1 LPPQNEEAEISV
13 LGAILQDSNALLV
26 CLDMLQPEDFYKRA
40 HQKIYAACQTIFER
54 QVAIDLVTMANELMR
69 VKALE
74 EVGGASY
81 LASLVDAVPTAAN
94 ITHHA
99 NIVKSK
105 AILRTLI
112 TKGTG
117 VVSKAYADSEDV
129 TEIVEWAEQQ
139 IFAVGE
145 QRIGGRFLP
154 VRAHLKETLD
164 LIEKL
169 YHKKTRI
176 TGVPTGFTEFDELTA
191 GLQKSDLIIVA
202 GRPGMGKTAFA
213 LNIAQHVA
221 VKERLPV
228 AFFSIEMS
236 HASLIQRMLCAAARV
251 NSHRMRT
258 GFLYEADWP
267 KLTQASMALGDAP
280 LYVDDP
286 HTTTLLEM
294 RAKARRLKAECDLA
308 LVAVDYLQLITGRM
322 RTENRQQEI
331 SEISRGL
338 KAMAKELNV
347 PVLALSQLSRAVE
360 LRQPPR
366 PQLSGLRESGA
377 IEQDADVVTFL
388 YRPGYYTQMR
398 GKGNGNGNGDLSQE
412 PDDNTTEV
420 IVAKQRNGPTDT
432 IRLAYLKEYTL
443 FEHQERTRES
453 VATPY

>member
-1 LPPQNEEAEISV
+1 MDSAFLDRLPPQNEEAEISV

-176 TGVPTGFTEFDELTA
+176 TGVSTGFTEFDELTA

-202 GRPGMGKTAFA
+202 SRPGMGKTTFA

-258 GFLYEADWP
+258 GPNSPRRPWRSAMPHSTSTIPIPQHFWRCAQRRGASKPSATWP
-267 KLTQASMALGDAP
+267 WWRSII
-280 LYVDDP
+280 
-286 HTTTLLEM
+286 
-294 RAKARRLKAECDLA
+294 C
-308 LVAVDYLQLITGRM
+308 
-322 RTENRQQEI
+322 
-331 SEISRGL
+331 S
-338 KAMAKELNV
+338 
-347 PVLALSQLSRAVE
+347 
-360 LRQPPR
+360 
-366 PQLSGLRESGA
+366 
-377 IEQDADVVTFL
+377 
-388 YRPGYYTQMR
+388 
-398 GKGNGNGNGDLSQE
+398 
-412 PDDNTTEV
+412 
-420 IVAKQRNGPTDT
+420 
-432 IRLAYLKEYTL
+432 
-443 FEHQERTRES
+443 
-453 VATPY
+453 